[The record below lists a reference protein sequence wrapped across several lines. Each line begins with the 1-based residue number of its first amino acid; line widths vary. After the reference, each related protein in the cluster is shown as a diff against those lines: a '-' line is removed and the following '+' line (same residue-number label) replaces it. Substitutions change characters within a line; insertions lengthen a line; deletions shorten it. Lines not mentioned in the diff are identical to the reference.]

1 MDEFQWIDALR
12 RALHGHAPAPPW
24 GIGDDAALL
33 PSRAGRCVIAT
44 DLMIE
49 EVHFRRSWS
58 SLSDVA
64 WKLYAANA
72 SDMWAMGAGVEYDI
86 DVSRPVGE
94 RVSSL
99 TWEGERVADDQ
110 RFVLAVN
117 NYRQSGGGGFPHIT
131 GAPVVYNEQVE
142 VRQALIDHATA
153 TGTIDPA
160 DFHVV
165 NWRLVRSGVPLV
177 E

>member
-1 MDEFQWIDALR
+1 MSMDELQWIDALR

-49 EVHFRRSWS
+49 DVHFRRSWS

-72 SDMWAMGAGVEYDI
+72 SDMWAMGAAPTQWLF
-86 DVSRPVGE
+86 SRSEE
-94 RVSSL
+94 R
-99 TWEGERVADDQ
+99 R
-110 RFVLAVN
+110 
-117 NYRQSGGGGFPHIT
+117 GGKDG
-131 GAPVVYNEQVE
+131 
-142 VRQALIDHATA
+142 
-153 TGTIDPA
+153 
-160 DFHVV
+160 
-165 NWRLVRSGVPLV
+165 
-177 E
+177 

>member
-1 MDEFQWIDALR
+1 MSMDELQWIDALR

-49 EVHFRRSWS
+49 DVHFRRSWS

-72 SDMWAMGAGVEYDI
+72 SDMLEMGAALTLWMF
-86 DVSRPVGE
+86 SVGLHAHNTL
-94 RVSSL
+94 S
-99 TWEGERVADDQ
+99 AD
-110 RFVLAVN
+110 A
-117 NYRQSGGGGFPHIT
+117 
-131 GAPVVYNEQVE
+131 A
-142 VRQALIDHATA
+142 
-153 TGTIDPA
+153 
-160 DFHVV
+160 HVV
-165 NWRLVRSGVPLV
+165 GV
-177 E
+177 